1 MERPLVNWLLFFV
14 GGLIVAYYLSVT
26 EVSLLVLV
34 GLIIVTVGLI
44 MMTRVTDKTSWLV
57 LILIFLVGCFYLQV
71 ETWNWRETE
80 LKSLLGKRV
89 EFRGVVERVTTREDN
104 CNYIIKDLKKSGQA
118 QSYAHKIRLT
128 VWSSENQFEPGDRVL
143 FISKLKLAKPQKN
156 PGGFSYRNYLKK
168 RGIYATGEVSSNN
181 ITQLSSSNNPII
193 IASNYLRKKIQVTL
207 EEYFSGEASDFL
219 LALLLGAKHRV
230 SERVM
235 SDYTQLGISHLLVVS
250 GFHIG
255 LISYLLYAGLN
266 YLKLSQLGKLILTS
280 IALVIYL
287 AIINWQLPALRAVLL
302 IIGVLT
308 GKYLGRKVDLYN
320 LLAGIAL
327 VLLIVNPRSL
337 FTISFQL
344 SFGAVIAIS
353 YLAPILTEYFSWLPT
368 KLSTIIAATIAAQ
381 LGLFPLLIYYFNRIS
396 LISIV
401 ANLILMPWISLILP
415 LVIFFLVSIIISYYL
430 ADLLAL
436 IIQFLINL
444 NLSVTEFLAD
454 QFAYNLVLKK
464 PSILTIIAYYIVLYL
479 IINLIRKREIPYQQ
493 ANYKHGVIVCLS
505 LVVIVVA
512 LGVDLTE
519 DLEIIFFA
527 VGLGDGAYLKTP
539 SGKDVLI
546 DGGSTGQEL
555 ISFLE
560 SEGIS
565 KLDLIFI
572 SHAHADHRGGI
583 IEVIKQFEVAKV
595 CYPPTIESDANDQLK
610 QVVDKTANKPELIEL
625 TAGDKVSINQ
635 VNFNVLGPIFPLLEE
650 SSANNNSLVLK
661 VDYDQ
666 FELLFTGDIEE
677 EAERRLVRSGDLGVD
692 VLKLAHHGSAT
703 SSSSQFLQAAN
714 PQLSIMSVGKNN
726 YGLPDEL
733 IKKRLEKYQIKNLRT
748 DKRGAVTIT
757 TDGVSFEYRCFVD
770 WP

>member
-1 MERPLVNWLLFFV
+1 MKRPLVEWLLFFV
-14 GGLIVAYYLSVT
+14 GGLIVAYYLPVT

-34 GLIIVTVGLI
+34 GLIVVTAGLI
-44 MMTRVTDKTSWLV
+44 MIARVTDKTSWLV
-57 LILIFLVGCFYLQV
+57 LVLIFLVGCFYLQV

-80 LKSLLGKRV
+80 LKSLLGTRV
-89 EFRGVVERVTTREDN
+89 EFRGVVERVITRDN
-104 CNYIIKDLKKSGQA
+104 SCSYIIKDLKKSGQD
-118 QSYAHKIRLT
+118 QSYSQKIRLT
-128 VWSSENQFEPGDRVL
+128 VWSSENPFQPGDRVL
-143 FISKLKLAKPQKN
+143 FTSKLKLAKPQKN

-168 RGIYATGEVSSNN
+168 RGIYAIGEVSSNN

-193 IASNYLRKKIQVTL
+193 IASNYLRKKIQLTL

-235 SDYTQLGISHLLVVS
+235 SNYSQLGISHLLVVS

-255 LISYLLYAGLN
+255 LISYLLYTGLN
-266 YLKLSQLGKLILTS
+266 YLKLSQVGNLILTS

-302 IIGVLT
+302 IIGGLT
-308 GKYLGRKVDLYN
+308 GKYLERKVDLYN

-353 YLAPILTEYFSWLPT
+353 YLAPELAEYLSCLPT
-368 KLSTIIAATIAAQ
+368 KVSTIIAATIAAQ

-401 ANLILMPWISLILP
+401 ANLILMPWISLLLP
-415 LVIFFLVSIIISYYL
+415 LAIFFLICSIISYHL
-430 ADLLAL
+430 SQLLAF
-436 IIQFLINL
+436 IIQLLINL

-454 QFAYNLVLKK
+454 GFVYNLVLKQ
-464 PSILTIIAYYIVLYL
+464 PSILIMIAYYIVIYS
-479 IINLIRKREIPYQQ
+479 ISNWIRSRGIPYAQL
-493 ANYKHGVIVCLS
+493 NYKQVAIVSLS
-505 LVVIVVA
+505 LVLILVA
-512 LGVDLTE
+512 GGFNPTDR
-519 DLEIIFFA
+519 LEVTFFA

-539 SGKDVLI
+539 SGENVLI
-546 DGGSTGQEL
+546 DGGATGQEL

-560 SEGIS
+560 REGIS
-565 KLDLIFI
+565 KLDLVFI
-572 SHAHADHRGGI
+572 SHAHADHVGGI
-583 IEVIKQFEVAKV
+583 IEVIKHFEVAKV
-595 CYPPTIESDANDQLK
+595 CYPPARESDANDQLK
-610 QVVDKTANKPELIEL
+610 QVVEESSNNLELIEL
-625 TAGDKVSINQ
+625 IAGDKVSINQ
-635 VNFNVLGPIFPLLEE
+635 VDFNVLGPSFPLLEE

-661 VDYDQ
+661 VGYEQ
-666 FELLFTGDIEE
+666 FDLLFTGDIEE
-677 EAERRLVRSGDLGVD
+677 EAERRLVSSGDLAVD
-692 VLKLAHHGSAT
+692 VLKLAHHGSST
-703 SSSSQFLQAAN
+703 SSSTQFLQATN

-726 YGLPDEL
+726 YGLPDDV
-733 IKKRLEKYQIKNLRT
+733 IKERLENHQIKNLRT

-757 TDGVSFEYRCFVD
+757 TDGTSFDYRCFLNR
-770 WP
+770 